1 MLGESR
7 RISIDDRYRPLDL
20 LGRGG
25 MGEVYL
31 ARDEVLGRNVAV
43 KVLAERYSHDGEAV
57 ERFRREA
64 RSAAALSHP
73 HIVPVHDLGETA
85 DGARYIVMEYVS
97 GGTLKE
103 RILRGGAMDA
113 RTAARVAHQVA
124 AALGA
129 AHEGGVIHRDVKPEN
144 VLFAGSGEAK
154 VGDFGIARAASSEL
168 TQTGFALGT
177 AAYMSPEQATGQTVG
192 PASDLYSLGVVLYQM
207 LTGERPFEADSPLA
221 TAVKHAN
228 EPPPRLRRPGEGN
241 RAFPGGMDA
250 VVGKLLAKD
259 PADRHGS
266 ASELMADLERVMD
279 GPARVGYGPAKPRG
293 VSPRGVSPRG
303 AAQGVDGPPGP
314 GADTVLGPAAHKK
327 RAKGRRKR
335 FLAGAVLSAAAILL
349 GVAGALGPSGAL
361 DGGFPWDLSPG
372 DGAQVGLRGTG
383 DGENSPLRAATADEK
398 AGGPDGVPPGSETDP
413 SGSAF
418 VHRATPENVSDNST
432 YIDDPRANGHPD
444 ALLSVTQNWNPG
456 GDGGTYNAHPIGVWY
471 DAVAE
476 KWAIAN
482 EDRAP
487 MPEGASFNVV
497 VSRDSKGAAR

>member
-1 MLGESR
+1 
-7 RISIDDRYRPLDL
+7 
-20 LGRGG
+20 

-73 HIVPVHDLGETA
+73 HIVPVYDLGETA

-113 RTAARVAHQVA
+113 QTVVRVAHQVA

-154 VGDFGIARAASSEL
+154 VGDFGIARAASSQI
-168 TQTGFALGT
+168 TQTGFTLGT
-177 AAYMSPEQATGQTVG
+177 AAYMSPEQATGRTVG

-241 RAFPGGMDA
+241 PAFPGGMDA
-250 VVGKLLAKD
+250 VVGKLLAKA

-293 VSPRGVSPRG
+293 
-303 AAQGVDGPPGP
+303 AAQGVDGPPDP
-314 GADTVLGPAAHKK
+314 GADTALGPAAHKK

-335 FLAGAVLSAAAILL
+335 FLAGAVLSAAATLL
-349 GVAGALGPSGAL
+349 LFGVAGALGPSGAL

-372 DGAQVGLRGTG
+372 DGAQVGLRGSG
-383 DGENSPLRAATADEK
+383 DGENSPVRAATAEEK
-398 AGGPDGVPPGSETDP
+398 AGDPDGVPPGSEADP

-432 YIDDPRANGHPD
+432 YVDDPRTNDRPGAV
-444 ALLSVTQNWNPG
+444 LSVTQNWNPG
-456 GDGGTYNAHPIGVWY
+456 GDGGTYNDHPVGVWY
-471 DAVAE
+471 DASAG
-476 KWAIAN
+476 KWAIFN
-482 EDRAP
+482 QDRAA
-487 MPEGASFNVV
+487 MPERASFNVV
-497 VSRDSKGAAR
+497 VSRDSTGATR